1 MTQAASSRRTATR
14 RAASG
19 AATPAA
25 GGQLSYSFSQA
36 NPRST
41 SGSSRLSVF
50 WVAAAARRG
59 TWSRFVVK
67 MLLPRRPLRVL
78 FASNMALQRTRRP
91 RLRSG
96 CSLRSLG
103 SPLNARPLDACGK
116 SRRASDLNRLVP
128 HPVAA
133 SVRTHQRVFGAP
145 PPCRRFP
152 RRAGGSA
159 FGLLR
164 RAHGPLLP
172 ARGLQFFGGGSAHRG
187 A

>member
-96 CSLRSLG
+96 RSLRSLG
-103 SPLNARPLDACGK
+103 SPLNARPLGGRS
-116 SRRASDLNRLVP
+116 SRQQLVFVSVPSRSTVLAIRASSGGECRPMEGSWLR
-128 HPVAA
+128 VAA
-133 SVRTHQRVFGAP
+133 SSSRSVRAASV
-145 PPCRRFP
+145 
-152 RRAGGSA
+152 AGN
-159 FGLLR
+159 LR
-164 RAHGPLLP
+164 PT
-172 ARGLQFFGGGSAHRG
+172 
-187 A
+187 